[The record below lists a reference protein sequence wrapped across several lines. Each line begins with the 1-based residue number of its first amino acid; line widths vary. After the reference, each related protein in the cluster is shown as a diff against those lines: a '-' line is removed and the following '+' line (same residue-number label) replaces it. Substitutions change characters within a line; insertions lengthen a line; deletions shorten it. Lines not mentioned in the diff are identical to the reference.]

1 MSKVIYLSSEQ
12 FLYSLDVIFP
22 KEENIMENHEIYEIH
37 ELILAAEAS
46 YRAVSGVSEKN
57 TSCYDVKFLE
67 SLKPRTLAILKKAA
81 YLGINYPTK
90 NGIMRW
96 AKLFP
101 NVFNDFHHEVDDA
114 WNHCELGSSDYKA
127 LLSINK
133 ALWEVYT
140 DLLYE
145 KSEKAR
151 SFK

>member
-1 MSKVIYLSSEQ
+1 MSKVFYLSSEQ

-22 KEENIMENHEIYEIH
+22 KEENIMENHVIYEIH
-37 ELILAAEAS
+37 ELVLAAEAS

-67 SLKPRTLAILKKAA
+67 SLKPRTLAILKKSA

-127 LLSINK
+127 LLPINK